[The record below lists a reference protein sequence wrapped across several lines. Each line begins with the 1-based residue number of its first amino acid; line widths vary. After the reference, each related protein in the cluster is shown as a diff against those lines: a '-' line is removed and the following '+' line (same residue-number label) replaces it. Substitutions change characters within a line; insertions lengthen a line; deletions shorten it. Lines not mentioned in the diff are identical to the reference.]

1 MVMFW
6 CLWCIKINQFHVDTR
21 DTRSRRFNAGWF
33 LPLPLG
39 PSEDLGVAM
48 AMKPG
53 KKVRKGGPKAAWK
66 KKRAVGKTHRDK
78 AQIQQFQDSY
88 DQVSSICSVQF
99 RSDLVGF
106 ILTHVLQ
113 NITQHPWTTYNVHWT
128 TLHSNIDWNGKSLKP
143 FLLSYKSRYFLNCFL
158 ALQSFAPL
166 LPEYLPIQIFQLHV
180 LCYVNSNWKAWKS
193 MR

>member
-1 MVMFW
+1 
-6 CLWCIKINQFHVDTR
+6 
-21 DTRSRRFNAGWF
+21 
-33 LPLPLG
+33 
-39 PSEDLGVAM
+39 M

-143 FLLSYKSRYFLNCFL
+143 FLVLSS
-158 ALQSFAPL
+158 QSDLKMDWIINF
-166 LPEYLPIQIFQLHV
+166 
-180 LCYVNSNWKAWKS
+180 VNSQVRLRWNFSGSVNFQAVFSSDSVNVAGPLSKKTTKS
-193 MR
+193 ICVYKCD

>member
-1 MVMFW
+1 MSLMYQNKSVSRGYKGYKKQ
-6 CLWCIKINQFHVDTR
+6 KIQ
-21 DTRSRRFNAGWF
+21 RRMI
-33 LPLPLG
+33 
-39 PSEDLGVAM
+39 PSLASWPQWRPKGLGVAM

-166 LPEYLPIQIFQLHV
+166 LPEYVPIQIFQLHV